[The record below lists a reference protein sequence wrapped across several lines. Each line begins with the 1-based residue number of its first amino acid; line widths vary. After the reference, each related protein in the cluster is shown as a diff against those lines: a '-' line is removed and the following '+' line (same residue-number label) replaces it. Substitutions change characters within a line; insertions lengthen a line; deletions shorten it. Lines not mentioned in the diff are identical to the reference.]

1 MRTHLVILLVAGFA
15 ASACGDDSPMVAS
28 SPPEFTARST
38 LTPIPEPFRNVW
50 AEQTADCARPDG
62 PTRVSIDPATV
73 SFHEGRFDVVSL
85 NRSGETQL
93 LLGVRFEGGPE
104 QTHILKLSNRAETL
118 SYTGP
123 GILRTLH
130 RCDT

>member
-1 MRTHLVILLVAGFA
+1 MKIRPLFFLAACLA
-15 ASACGDDSPMVAS
+15 ASACGNDSPTATA
-28 SPPEFTARST
+28 PPPLTSKAK
-38 LTPIPEPFRNVW
+38 LTPIPEPFRNIW
-50 AEQTADCARPDG
+50 AEQAEDCARLDG

-73 SFHEGRFDVVSL
+73 SFREGRFDVVSL
-85 NRSGETQL
+85 NESGAAQL
-93 LLGVRFEGGPE
+93 LLGVRFAGGPE

-130 RCDT
+130 RCNT

>member
-1 MRTHLVILLVAGFA
+1 MKIRLVLCLVASLA
-15 ASACGDDSPMVAS
+15 ASACGADSPMVAS
-28 SPPEFTARST
+28 SPAGFSSKAI
-38 LTPIPEPFRNVW
+38 LTPIPEPFRNIW
-50 AEQTADCARPDG
+50 AEETRDCVNLDG

-73 SFHEGRFDVVSL
+73 SFREGRFDVVSL
-85 NRSGETQL
+85 NESGEAQL
-93 LLGVRFEGGPE
+93 LLGVRFAGGPE

-130 RCDT
+130 RCHT

>member
-1 MRTHLVILLVAGFA
+1 MKVRLLYLLAASLA
-15 ASACGDDSPMVAS
+15 ASACGNDSPMVKP
-28 SPPEFTARST
+28 SPPELTSKVI

-50 AEQTADCARPDG
+50 AEEVRDCVNLDG
-62 PTRVSIDPATV
+62 PTRVDIDPATV
-73 SFHEGRFDVVSL
+73 SFREGRFDVISL
-85 NRSGETQL
+85 NESGETQL
-93 LLGVRFEGGPE
+93 LLGVRFAGGPE

-130 RCDT
+130 RCHT